1 VPTYVYQCLDGH
13 YFERILR
20 VADYKEPQV
29 CECGMSATKI
39 ISAATVFASPDV
51 CDDSPVTGKPIT
63 SMKARLDDLARSH
76 CTPYDPEIKKD
87 YTRRIEREQ
96 LQLERSVEA
105 TVEATIEQMPV
116 RKREQLE
123 TELRS
128 GADCAPERQAA
139 PFVSTT
145 KVQHGH

>member
-1 VPTYVYQCLDGH
+1 MPVYEYLCQYGH
-13 YFERILR
+13 TFERVLP
-20 VADYKEPQV
+20 VAEYKSRQF
-29 CECGMSATKI
+29 CHCGSIGSKV
-39 ISAATVFASPDV
+39 ISAPTVFASKGV
-51 CDDSPVTGKPIT
+51 CYDSPIDGRPIT
-63 SMKARLDDLARSH
+63 SMKARRDDLARNN
-76 CTPYDPEIKKD
+76 CTEYDPEIKKD

-105 TVEATIEQMPV
+105 TVEATIEKMPV

-123 TELRS
+123 SELRS

-139 PFVSTT
+139 PFTTIT

>member
-1 VPTYVYQCLDGH
+1 MPTYVYECPQEH
-13 YFERILR
+13 RFERILR
-20 VADYKEPQV
+20 VADYLQPQK
-29 CECGMSATKI
+29 CECGRWGKRVITAP
-39 ISAATVFASPDV
+39 TVFASKDV
-51 CDDSPVTGKPIT
+51 CYDSPIDGRPIT
-63 SMKARLDDLARSH
+63 SMKARRDDLARNN
-76 CTPYDPEIKKD
+76 CTEYDPEIKKD
-87 YTRRIEREQ
+87 YARRIEREQ
-96 LQLERSVEA
+96 LKLERSVES

-128 GADCAPERQAA
+128 GADCTPERQAA

>member
-1 VPTYVYQCLDGH
+1 MPTYVYECPNGH
-13 YFERILR
+13 TFERILR
-20 VADYKEPQV
+20 VAEYLHPQS
-29 CECGMSATKI
+29 CECGKWGKRVITAP
-39 ISAATVFASPDV
+39 TVFAAKDV
-51 CDDSPVTGKPIT
+51 CYDSPIDGRPIT
-63 SMKARLDDLARSH
+63 SMKARRDDLARNN
-76 CTPYDPEIKKD
+76 CTEYDPEIKKD
-87 YTRRIEREQ
+87 YARRIEREQ
-96 LQLERSVEA
+96 LQLERTVEA

>member
-1 VPTYVYQCLDGH
+1 MPTYCYSCESGH
-13 YFERILR
+13 EFERVLPISE
-20 VADYKEPQV
+20 YKSKQF
-29 CECGMSATKI
+29 CDCGLEGKLY
-39 ISAATVFASPDV
+39 ISKPTIFIGPDV
-51 CDDSPVTGKPIT
+51 HYTSPIDGRPIT
-63 SMKARLDDLARSH
+63 SMKARRDDLARNN
-76 CTPYDPEIKKD
+76 CTEYDPEIKKD

-105 TVEATIEQMPV
+105 TVEATIEKMPV

-123 TELRS
+123 SELRS

-139 PFVSTT
+139 PFTTIT